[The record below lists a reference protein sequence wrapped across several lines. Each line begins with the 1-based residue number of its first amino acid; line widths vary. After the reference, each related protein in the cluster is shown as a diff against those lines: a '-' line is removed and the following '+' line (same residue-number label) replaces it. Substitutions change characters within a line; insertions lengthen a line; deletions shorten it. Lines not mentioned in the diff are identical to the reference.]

1 MGNEV
6 DNFPQPKPRGAL
18 TKDSEGDAERWRDLA
33 GTGPSIGRPFLE
45 RLLLSLIDAHP
56 NPGNPPYWIRHDRE
70 RRLRA
75 AMEALFNE
83 KKDKDEKVAEQ
94 LLDHAALFWLAEQYA
109 RDRHLRYAQQRGLG
123 REVGASR
130 SGTRT
135 SCRSERQLARDASEK
150 FYPNLAD
157 QSERLRKN
165 WRKRKEFWLALAR
178 RHDDVLET
186 LETQALAKIWI
197 ALTEADVPV
206 IPNWP
211 EGRAM
216 SEDQML
222 RTGLREFEKLVDL
235 RRKG

>member
-1 MGNEV
+1 
-6 DNFPQPKPRGAL
+6 L
-18 TKDSEGDAERWRDLA
+18 TKDNEGDAERWRDLA
-33 GTGPSIGRPFLE
+33 GTGPSIGRPLLE

-56 NPGNPPYWIRHDRE
+56 NPKTGNPPYWILHDRE

-94 LLDHAALFWLAEQYA
+94 LLDHAALFWMAQQYV
-109 RDRHLRYAQQRGLG
+109 RDRQLRYAQQRGLA
-123 REVGASR
+123 REVGAPR
-130 SGTRT
+130 SAGART

-165 WRKRKEFWLALAR
+165 WRKRKEFWLAMAR

-222 RTGLREFEKLVDL
+222 RTGLPELERLVDL